1 MTGSN
6 SLYPKLVADLGG
18 TNIRFAICHG
28 LSDASDEGIILDD
41 IQQFSLR
48 DYQGLKHLITFY
60 LSQCQAV
67 EGIDQ
72 LQSCCFAVAGPMLDG
87 VVKMTN
93 YNWEVSAEKLNDILG
108 IDNATIINDFAA
120 IAYSV
125 PFLTSKQLLTIGGGK
140 SDPRSPISVFG
151 PGTGLG
157 AALLI
162 PDAEQNSYRVIPT
175 EGGHAAL
182 SARSDLELA
191 AFEYWRNKG
200 CRINREFFISG
211 NGIER
216 LFEAII
222 AKQRGI
228 DSVDEIDVLSAAEIQ
243 QRACGDG
250 DSELDQ
256 SCRMALDA
264 FCTLLGSAAGD
275 QALCTGATGGLI
287 LAGGILPKLVDF
299 LLASNFRRRFE
310 SKGPMSTYNQ
320 SISTQLILAEQPGLI
335 GAAAYQPW

>member
-1 MTGSN
+1 MTGSS

-28 LSDASDEGIILDD
+28 LGDASHEEIILHD

-48 DYQGLKHLITFY
+48 DYQGLKHLITYY
-60 LSQCQAV
+60 LSQCSAV
-67 EGIDQ
+67 DGIEQ
-72 LQSCCFAVAGPMLDG
+72 IQSCCFAVAGPMLDG

-93 YNWEVSAEKLNDILG
+93 YSWEISAEKLNEILG
-108 IDNATIINDFAA
+108 ITNAAIINDFAA

-125 PFLTSKQLLTIGGGK
+125 PFLTSEQLLSIGGGE
-140 SDPRSPISVFG
+140 SDPLSPISVFG

-162 PDAEQNSYRVIPT
+162 PDGEHSGYQVIPT

-182 SARSDLELA
+182 SARSELELE

-200 CRINREFFISG
+200 CRINREFFICG

-222 AKQRGI
+222 AKQRGV
-228 DSVDEIDVLSAAEIQ
+228 DSVDEIDILSAPEIQ

-250 DSELDQ
+250 DSKLDQ
-256 SCRMALDA
+256 SCRMALEA

-275 QALCTGATGGLI
+275 QALCTGARGGLI

-299 LLASNFRRRFE
+299 LVASNFRRRFE
-310 SKGPMSTYNQ
+310 SKGPMSNYNQ

-335 GAAAYQPW
+335 GAAAYQTS